1 MITPVHRH
9 LILVLITMLCTVKA
23 VELNYFEIKNSWS
36 DFYLNSPG
44 EIQNKLGNPFQ
55 KQTIYNSTSSGKEK
69 MLVWYYYNTGE
80 SNIIALTFDYRV
92 KYESNISTGSKLN
105 LSGNYHLVTA
115 ELKPEFLHDH
125 KVKHVKK
132 LSSKRNVLL
141 TTKDL
146 YKYNIRNTGPTFGGP
161 PTTGLPVGMPPTI
174 GPPLA
179 GPPVLSPPIFPMLI
193 IQAIMLLR

>member
-1 MITPVHRH
+1 
-9 LILVLITMLCTVKA
+9 MLCTLKA
-23 VELNYFEIKNSWS
+23 VELNYFEIKKSWS
-36 DFYLNSPG
+36 DFYLNSPD
-44 EIQNKLGNPFQ
+44 EIQLKLGNPFQ

-92 KYESNISTGSKLN
+92 KYESNKSTGSKLN

-125 KVKHVKK
+125 KVKHVKNISTK
-132 LSSKRNVLL
+132 SNVLL

-146 YKYNIRNTGPTFGGP
+146 YQYNTRNTGPTFGGP
-161 PTTGLPVGMPPTI
+161 PTTGPPVGMPPTI
-174 GPPLA
+174 GPPFV
-179 GPPVLSPPIFPMLI
+179 GPPVFSPPIFPMLI
-193 IQAIMLLR
+193 FHAIMFLR